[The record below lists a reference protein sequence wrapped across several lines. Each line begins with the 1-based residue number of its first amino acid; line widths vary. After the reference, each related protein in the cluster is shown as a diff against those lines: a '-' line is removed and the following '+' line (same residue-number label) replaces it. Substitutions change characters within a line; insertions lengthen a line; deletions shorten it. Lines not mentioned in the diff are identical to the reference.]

1 MTLNAL
7 FVRRLAQLTGNPTR
21 FLPMLLCVSLA
32 TALSIGSSY
41 AADTKDDSSTRS
53 STDNANAHSLLEPV
67 VIDSQP
73 FSGGFGINEIDTSGV
88 LKNAPAQINTDF
100 LNSGNS
106 FDNNMF
112 LSGAPA
118 FVNTLPFSLD
128 ADLDGGDVVF
138 TVSMRDK
145 SYVYKNS
152 ILITSNK
159 EQVRFAEPILP
170 EAVVHK
176 DALGTSEVY
185 FDKVDIRVPLIKS
198 NAGAVLTFNY
208 QGCDESGI
216 CYPPQSF
223 TFVIKKEMSEDDVL
237 LAREEATHAANES
250 AEAKA
255 KATAAA
261 ASSTTDTDLNVG
273 SFMDKE
279 AAKQAESSSASAF
292 ENAESMNGNDYSEDY
307 PQDRIEPTVSSSSA
321 LLNTFSQHAAKS
333 NGSATSSSASASRST
348 AYNYSAEELD
358 KIGVTSV
365 DELSRYASGNYDF
378 EANKPKDSPDA
389 TANADAASTAASSTA
404 EGSTTAATKS
414 FNPPAQRRS
423 IMDYLIQTE
432 GQSDAIS
439 SLLTDNLLIG
449 LLLCFALGVG
459 LDLTPCVLPML
470 PIFSAM
476 IIGPQGS
483 RRVNPSTNPGSGNG
497 KNVEVETISRSE
509 RLRHLAWQNF
519 GFAMGLSLTYT
530 VLGVAFSLLGA
541 SLHGL
546 LQSPILTAVIA
557 IMLLICAAACA
568 GIFELKMPQGFTNK
582 LQAKISVL
590 NTSSFSGAFI
600 LGLLSALIASP
611 CTSAPLAGALLYVM
625 QSGNLMLGALVF
637 FAIGLGMAAPL
648 FIIGVFGAKFLQRS
662 GIAGEAIK
670 RVMAILLIVTAFVIT
685 RHMMGRA
692 ESLLAAATIFV
703 CSAYT
708 ISTFLFI
715 IIRKKLPV
723 WATSIS
729 IIAAAGFTFMSL
741 PYIQQTN
748 DHNTYAEFY
757 GATSE
762 QNLNTLISN
771 NKAYVVFTAEW
782 CTNCKFME
790 KTIYSQKP
798 FLSASSS
805 LRRVVINITDTTD
818 PKIKALVDKYN
829 VVGVPYFITLDRKGN
844 IVDSALGI
852 ATEEQV
858 LHAIEKLNDLP

>member
-1 MTLNAL
+1 M
-7 FVRRLAQLTGNPTR
+7 R
-21 FLPMLLCVSLA
+21 FLPVLLCVSLIA
-32 TALSIGSSY
+32 SLSIGSSY
-41 AADTKDDSSTRS
+41 AADANKDSSTQS
-53 STDNANAHSLLEPV
+53 STDNANQHNLLEPV
-67 VIDSQP
+67 VINSMP
-73 FSGGFGINEIDTSGV
+73 FSGGFGINEIDTGGV
-88 LKNAPAQINTDF
+88 LKNTPTQINTDF
-100 LNSGNS
+100 LNSGSS
-106 FDNNMF
+106 FDANMF

-118 FVNTLPFSLD
+118 LINTLPFNLE

-138 TVSMRDK
+138 SVSMRDK

-170 EAVVHK
+170 EAIVHK

-198 NAGAVLTFNY
+198 TAGAVLTFNY

-216 CYPPQSF
+216 CYPPQTF
-223 TFVIKKEMSEDDVL
+223 TFIVKKAMSEDEVL
-237 LAREEATHAANES
+237 LAREEAAKAASER

-255 KATAAA
+255 KAAAA
-261 ASSTTDTDLNVG
+261 ASSSTTDSDLNVG
-273 SFMDKE
+273 SLMDQE
-279 AAKQAESSSASAF
+279 TAKQNHEASAASIAEAESLQ
-292 ENAESMNGNDYSEDY
+292 GYDYTD
-307 PQDRIEPTVSSSSA
+307 DKLKPTVGAGNA
-321 LLNTFSQHAAKS
+321 LLNTFSRHANGIS
-333 NGSATSSSASASRST
+333 NGATGNGNASGTDSATFS
-348 AYNYSAEELD
+348 NHMYSAEELD

-365 DELSRYASGNYDF
+365 DELARYASGDYDF
-378 EANKPKDSPDA
+378 EANQALNQAA
-389 TANADAASTAASSTA
+389 TIA
-404 EGSTTAATKS
+404 EGESESNAAESASNGAAKS

-483 RRVNPSTNPGSGNG
+483 RRVSPSTTPSSGNG
-497 KNVEVETISRSE
+497 RHIDVETMSRGE

-519 GFAMGLSLTYT
+519 GYAAGLSLTYT

-546 LQSPILTAVIA
+546 LQSPVLTAIIA
-557 IMLLICAAACA
+557 ILLLICAAACA

-582 LQAKISVL
+582 LQAKIAML

-670 RVMAILLIVTAFVIT
+670 RIMAILLIMTAFVIT

-692 ESLLAAATIFV
+692 ESLLAAATIFI
-703 CSAYT
+703 CSAYA
-708 ISTFLFI
+708 ISTLLFI

-723 WATSIS
+723 WANTIS
-729 IIAAAGFTFMSL
+729 VTAAALFTFMSL

-757 GATSE
+757 GATSQE
-762 QNLNTLISN
+762 NLNTVVTN

-798 FLSASSS
+798 FLSATSSV
-805 LRRVVINITDTTD
+805 RRVVINITDTTD
-818 PKIKALVDKYN
+818 PKIKALVDKYR
-829 VVGVPYFITLDRKGN
+829 VIGVPYFITLDRHGN

-858 LHAIEKLNDLP
+858 LDAVEKLNALP